1 MVMASG
7 VVSDVVCE
15 MVGIADTVGQTG
27 MLLDVCDLRT
37 VYPTARGDVCAVRD
51 VSLAVAPGEVLG
63 LVGESGCGKSALML
77 SIMRLLPRPGRI
89 AGGAV
94 RLRGV
99 DLLKMSPGEMREMRG
114 REIAMVFQDPM
125 TTLNPAYR
133 VGDQISE
140 SLRVHKMTPSG
151 ACTGQPGRA
160 CPRSRLWQ
168 ARRAR
173 EEERDYVIELMRR
186 VGIPSPD
193 HRCLE
198 YPHQFSGGM
207 QQRIMIAI
215 ALACKPRLLLADEP
229 TTALD
234 VTVQAQ
240 VLELMEDI
248 NREMGTAIVMV
259 THDLALA
266 GDFCDNIAVMYAGQ
280 IVEWGPA
287 EAIMEDPLH
296 PYTRGLLVSMPRLGS
311 RQPLRPI
318 PGEVPDL
325 TYRGSACAFV
335 PRCRQRTDRCEIQD
349 PPVQISAGRV
359 IRCHAVQAETRKLA
373 QHTARFG
380 ARDRVAR
387 DRVARDRGCASH

>member
-1 MVMASG
+1 M
-7 VVSDVVCE
+7 
-15 MVGIADTVGQTG
+15 
-27 MLLDVCDLRT
+27 
-37 VYPTARGDVCAVRD
+37 RD
-51 VSLAVAPGEVLG
+51 VSLSVAPREVLG
-63 LVGESGCGKSALML
+63 IVGESGCGKSALML

-89 AGGAV
+89 ARGSV
-94 RLRGV
+94 RLGGV
-99 DLLKMSPGEMREMRG
+99 DLLGLSPGEMREVRG
-114 REIAMVFQDPM
+114 KEIAMVFQDPM

-133 VGDQISE
+133 VGEQISE
-140 SLRVHKMTPSG
+140 SLRVHAMMPSG
-151 ACTGQPGRA
+151 AGRRGLGRA
-160 CPRSRLWQ
+160 CLRSRLWQ
-168 ARRAR
+168 ARRQR

-193 HRCLE
+193 HRHLE

-234 VTVQAQ
+234 VTIQAQ

-248 NREMGTAIVMV
+248 NCEMGTAIIIV

-287 EAIMEDPLH
+287 DAIMEDPLH
-296 PYTRGLLVSMPRLGS
+296 PYTRGLLLSMPRLGS
-311 RQPLRPI
+311 RQPLRAI

-325 TYRGSACAFV
+325 TSLGSGCAFA
-335 PRCRQRTDRCEIQD
+335 PRCRHRTDRCEAEE
-349 PPVQISAGRV
+349 PPVQAVSGRML
-359 IRCHAVQAETRKLA
+359 RCHAPQSGMPGTA
-373 QHTARFG
+373 QFMRQIG
-380 ARDRVAR
+380 RQIG
-387 DRVARDRGCASH
+387 GCMGG